1 MNDNFEAFMEQ
12 PASHVKKEV
21 PDEVKDEKHVKDE
34 AGESK
39 EVSKEEKQESELI
52 DNKRLFLMNL
62 SY

>member
-1 MNDNFEAFMEQ
+1 MEQ

-21 PDEVKDEKHVKDE
+21 PDEVKDENHVKDE